1 MQDIPTEILALF
13 LLVLI
18 ITSACFSASE
28 TAMMAINRY
37 RLKHKAQSGHRP
49 SVLIDEL
56 LQTPDKLLGTILIGN
71 NIANIGATTLTTVIG
86 LKLFGDLGIAIATGL
101 LVLVILVFAEIA
113 PKTLAATRPELIAY
127 PAAYVLKF
135 LQTICSPVIWLV
147 NAFSNGFLRLFGVSL
162 ESRDGSLN
170 PEELRAAVVES
181 KGLINDTHHKML
193 LRIFEF
199 DKMCVD
205 DVMVPRQE
213 LETVDINDPW
223 EEVVDQLATSHHTR
237 ILIYQDHIDD
247 LLGVIHMRQL
257 FYLSQSPEGL
267 NRETVMAMIQPPY
280 YLPEST
286 TLSSALLQL
295 QEQKYKFGIV
305 VDEYGGIEGIITI
318 EEIIEE
324 IVGEFTMALPGL
336 DEDIKSEEDGSFL
349 ASGSVNLRELNRQLD
364 WNLPTDGAKTLNG
377 LILDYLEDIPQPA
390 TTVRL
395 GDFLIEIIQTRGTA
409 VTETRLRKA

>member
-1 MQDIPTEILALF
+1 MQNIPTEILAL
-13 LLVLI
+13 LLVALI
-18 ITSACFSASE
+18 VTSACFSASE

-37 RLKHKAQSGHRP
+37 RIKHKAQTGHRP
-49 SVLIDEL
+49 SILIDEL
-56 LQTPDKLLGTILIGN
+56 LQAPDRLLSTILIGN
-71 NIANIGATTLTTVIG
+71 NIANISATALATIIG
-86 LKLFGDLGIAIATGL
+86 LKLYGDVGIAIATAI
-101 LVLVILVFAEIA
+101 LVLIILVFAEVA

-135 LQTICSPVIWLV
+135 LQTAFSPVIWLV
-147 NAFSNGFLRLFGVSL
+147 NICSNRFLKIFGVSL
-162 ESRDGSLN
+162 ESRGSSLN
-170 PEELRAAVVES
+170 PDELRAAVIES
-181 KGLINDTHHKML
+181 KGLINENHHKML

-213 LETVDINDPW
+213 LETVDINDSW

-237 ILIYQDHIDD
+237 ILIYKDHIDN

-257 FYLSQSPEGL
+257 FHLSQSPEGL
-267 NRETVMAMIQPPY
+267 NCDTVTEMIQPPY
-280 YLPEST
+280 FLPEST

-295 QEQKYKFGIV
+295 QEQKYKFGVV
-305 VDEYGGIEGIITI
+305 VDEYGDIEGIITI

-324 IVGEFTMALPGL
+324 IVGDFTMVLPGL
-336 DEDIKSEEDGSFL
+336 DEGIKIEEDGSFL
-349 ASGSVNLRELNRQLD
+349 ASGSVNLRELNRQLN

>member
-1 MQDIPTEILALF
+1 LQDIPTEILALF

-101 LVLVILVFAEIA
+101 LVLVILVFAEVA

>member
-1 MQDIPTEILALF
+1 
-13 LLVLI
+13 
-18 ITSACFSASE
+18 
-28 TAMMAINRY
+28 
-37 RLKHKAQSGHRP
+37 
-49 SVLIDEL
+49 
-56 LQTPDKLLGTILIGN
+56 
-71 NIANIGATTLTTVIG
+71 
-86 LKLFGDLGIAIATGL
+86 
-101 LVLVILVFAEIA
+101 
-113 PKTLAATRPELIAY
+113 
-127 PAAYVLKF
+127 
-135 LQTICSPVIWLV
+135 
-147 NAFSNGFLRLFGVSL
+147 
-162 ESRDGSLN
+162 
-170 PEELRAAVVES
+170 
-181 KGLINDTHHKML
+181 ML

>member
-1 MQDIPTEILALF
+1 
-13 LLVLI
+13 
-18 ITSACFSASE
+18 
-28 TAMMAINRY
+28 MMAINRY

>member
-101 LVLVILVFAEIA
+101 LVLVILVFAEVA

>member
-1 MQDIPTEILALF
+1 LQNIPTEILAL
-13 LLVLI
+13 LLVALI
-18 ITSACFSASE
+18 LTSACFSASE

-37 RLKHKAQSGHRP
+37 RIKHKAQTGHRP
-49 SVLIDEL
+49 SILIDEL
-56 LQTPDKLLGTILIGN
+56 LQAPDRLLSTILIGN
-71 NIANIGATTLTTVIG
+71 NIANIGATALATVIG
-86 LKLFGDLGIAIATGL
+86 LKLYGDVGIAIATAI
-101 LVLVILVFAEIA
+101 LVLIILVFSEVA

-135 LQTICSPVIWLV
+135 LQTAFNPVIWLV
-147 NAFSNGFLRLFGVSL
+147 NICSNRFLKIFAVSL
-162 ESRDGSLN
+162 ESRGGSLN
-170 PEELRAAVVES
+170 PDELRAAVIES
-181 KGLINDTHHKML
+181 KGLINENHHKML

-213 LETVDINDPW
+213 LETVDINDSW

-237 ILIYQDHIDD
+237 ILIYKDHIDN

-257 FYLSQSPEGL
+257 FHLSQSPEGL
-267 NRETVMAMIQPPY
+267 NRDTVTEMIQPPY
-280 YLPEST
+280 FLPEST

-295 QEQKYKFGIV
+295 QEQKYKFAVV
-305 VDEYGGIEGIITI
+305 VDEYGDIEGIITI

-324 IVGEFTMALPGL
+324 IVGDFTMALPGL
-336 DEDIKSEEDGSFL
+336 DEGIKVEEDGSFL
-349 ASGSVNLRELNRQLD
+349 ASGSVNLRELNRQLN

>member
-1 MQDIPTEILALF
+1 
-13 LLVLI
+13 
-18 ITSACFSASE
+18 
-28 TAMMAINRY
+28 MMAINRY

-101 LVLVILVFAEIA
+101 LVLVILVFAEVA

>member
-1 MQDIPTEILALF
+1 LQDISTEILALF
-13 LLVLI
+13 LVVLI
-18 ITSACFSASE
+18 ITSAGFSASE

-37 RLKHKAQSGHRP
+37 RLKHRAQSGHRP
-49 SVLIDEL
+49 SILVDEL
-56 LQTPDKLLGTILIGN
+56 LQAPDKLLGTILIGN

-86 LKLFGDLGIAIATGL
+86 LKLFGDLGIAVGTAL
-101 LVLVILVFAEIA
+101 LVLVILVVAEIA

-127 PAAYVLKF
+127 PAAYVLKL
-135 LQTICSPVIWLV
+135 LQIIFKPVIWLV
-147 NAFSNGFLRLFGVSL
+147 NSFSNGFLRLFGVSL
-162 ESRDGSLN
+162 VPRGGSLN
-170 PEELRAAVVES
+170 HEELRAAVVES
-181 KGLINDTHHKML
+181 KGLIDDTHHKML

-237 ILIYQDHIDD
+237 ILVYKDNIDD
-247 LLGVIHMRQL
+247 LLGVIHMRRL
-257 FYLSQSPEGL
+257 FHLSQSPQGL
-267 NRETVMAMIQPPY
+267 TRESLTEMLRPPY

-295 QEQKYKFGIV
+295 QEESSKFGIV

-324 IVGEFTMALPGL
+324 IVGEFTMILPGL
-336 DEDIKSEEDGSFL
+336 DDDIKAEEDGSFL
-349 ASGSVNLRELNRQLD
+349 ASGSVNLRDLNHKLD
-364 WNLPTDGAKTLNG
+364 WDLPTDGAKTLNG

>member
-1 MQDIPTEILALF
+1 LA
-13 LLVLI
+13 LI

-49 SVLIDEL
+49 SILIDEL
-56 LQTPDKLLGTILIGN
+56 LQSPDKLLSTILIGN
-71 NIANIGATTLTTVIG
+71 NIANIGASVLATMMG
-86 LKLFGDLGIAIATGL
+86 LKLYGDIGIAIATGL
-101 LVLVILVFAEIA
+101 LVLVILIFAEIA

-127 PAAYVLKF
+127 PTAYGLKF
-135 LQTICSPVIWLV
+135 LQKLFMPIIWLV
-147 NAFSNGFLRLFGVSL
+147 NTFSNGILRIIGFPLHTNS
-162 ESRDGSLN
+162 GSLS
-170 PEELRAAVVES
+170 PEELRAAIIES
-181 KGLINDTHHKML
+181 KGLIEDSHHKML

-205 DVMVPRQE
+205 DVMVPRHE
-213 LETVDINDPW
+213 LEAVDINDPW

-237 ILIYQDHIDD
+237 ILVYHDRINN
-247 LLGVIHMRQL
+247 LLGVIHMRRL
-257 FYLSQSPEGL
+257 FHLSQAAEGMT
-267 NRETVMAMIQPPY
+267 RETLMEMIRAPY

-295 QEQKYKFGIV
+295 QEQNYKFGIV

-324 IVGEFTMALPGL
+324 IVGEFTMDLPGL
-336 DEDIKSEEDGSFL
+336 DEDIKAEDDGSFI
-349 ASGSVNLRELNRQLD
+349 ASGTINLRELNRQLD
-364 WNLPTDGAKTLNG
+364 WNLPTDGPKTLNG
-377 LILDYLEDIPQPA
+377 LILDYLEDIPRPA
-390 TTVRL
+390 TTIRL

>member
-1 MQDIPTEILALF
+1 
-13 LLVLI
+13 
-18 ITSACFSASE
+18 
-28 TAMMAINRY
+28 MAINRY

-101 LVLVILVFAEIA
+101 LVLVILVFAEVA